1 MRKLRSPSPPRKAP
15 KPRSLSPPRRARS
28 PPETR
33 RAVLVPPEEAR
44 TRPTRQVR
52 VSFPD
57 GVGDKASSATLDPVQ
72 QLKKQ
77 WRESVDVAKAMLE
90 LEEHAGEP
98 EIKEEA
104 DVDGWSSFML
114 NHTTMKGLQAA
125 CRNNDITIKGGA
137 KKPLITKIL
146 MWCFKECEQ

>member
-1 MRKLRSPSPPRKAP
+1 MRRA
-15 KPRSLSPPRRARS
+15 RSLSPPCRSRS

-33 RAVLVPPEEAR
+33 RAALGPPVGAR
-44 TRPTRQVR
+44 TMRTPQPERPTKQAR
-52 VSFPD
+52 VSFP
-57 GVGDKASSATLDPVQ
+57 GDKGEAATLDPVQ
-72 QLKKQ
+72 KLKNQ
-77 WRESVDVAKAMLE
+77 WRESVDMAKAMME
-90 LEEHAGEP
+90 IDEHVGEP
-98 EIKEEA
+98 EINEEA
-104 DVDGWSSFML
+104 DVDGWSTFML